1 MDKGSISK
9 LLMAQAKESLDS
21 SIIARNIM
29 DITREV
35 QLSINIHLLLG
46 ITLEGIINEIG
57 ESVLD
62 SWTWN
67 ELEKVTTPLKWKM
80 VSGLKKGFEPSVE
93 PLQTII
99 KVQKIR
105 NKIAHPKLESQ
116 GSEIIAVSD
125 NGEMKILI
133 NGEDKLPEGNLT
145 LYLGYIKLIPEYNA
159 RISLTHMIKVLE
171 AINKIKILHNFE
183 KHFEW
188 SDDLLKD
195 MKKIEI
201 KKNKFDE

>member
-1 MDKGSISK
+1 
-9 LLMAQAKESLDS
+9 MAQANESLDS
-21 SIIARNIM
+21 AIIARNKL
-29 DITREV
+29 DIAREV

-57 ESVLD
+57 ERVLD

-67 ELEKVTTPLKWKM
+67 ELEKVTTPFKWKI
-80 VSGLKKGFEPSVE
+80 VSGLKKGFDPSAE

-99 KVQKIR
+99 KIQKIR

-125 NGEMKILI
+125 NGEIKILI
-133 NGEDKLPEGNLT
+133 NSEDKLPEGNLS

-171 AINKIKILHNFE
+171 AINKMKILHNFE
-183 KHFEW
+183 KYFEW
-188 SDDLLKD
+188 SDDFLND
-195 MKKIEI
+195 MKKLKL
-201 KKNKFDE
+201 KKMNSINKTEN

>member
-1 MDKGSISK
+1 
-9 LLMAQAKESLDS
+9 MAQANESLDS
-21 SIIARNIM
+21 AIIARNKL
-29 DITREV
+29 DIAREV

-57 ESVLD
+57 ERVLD

-67 ELEKVTTPLKWKM
+67 ELEKVTTPFKWKI
-80 VSGLKKGFEPSVE
+80 VSGLKKGFDPSAE

-99 KVQKIR
+99 KIQKIR

-125 NGEMKILI
+125 NGEIKILI
-133 NGEDKLPEGNLT
+133 NSEDKLPEGNLS

-159 RISLTHMIKVLE
+159 RISLIHMVKVLE
-171 AINKIKILHNFE
+171 AINKMKILHNFE
-183 KHFEW
+183 KYFEW
-188 SDDLLKD
+188 SDDFLND
-195 MKKIEI
+195 MKKLKL
-201 KKNKFDE
+201 KKMNSINKTEN